1 MGQVAEVVQEQE
13 VDATVHG
20 IAWGQVVQLLSEDQ
34 GHPVA
39 LEEPA
44 PVKMSVSLV
53 GYGSRFLKDARLET
67 GGGPGTLLVDAGAML
82 PGDNAPSGR
91 RQEVEGAISYI
102 VQHAGKAATS
112 DAFDDELPW

>member
-1 MGQVAEVVQEQE
+1 MGQVALVVQEQE

-44 PVKMSVSLV
+44 PVKMSVSQFLPA
-53 GYGSRFLKDARLET
+53 GSLDSLRSRL
-67 GGGPGTLLVDAGAML
+67 MR
-82 PGDNAPSGR
+82 GR
-91 RQEVEGAISYI
+91 
-102 VQHAGKAATS
+102 
-112 DAFDDELPW
+112 WW

>member
-34 GHPVA
+34 GYPVA

-44 PVKMSVSLV
+44 PVKMSVSQFLPA
-53 GYGSRFLKDARLET
+53 GSLDSLRSRL
-67 GGGPGTLLVDAGAML
+67 MR
-82 PGDNAPSGR
+82 GR
-91 RQEVEGAISYI
+91 
-102 VQHAGKAATS
+102 
-112 DAFDDELPW
+112 WW